1 MNHYMVTMERFP
13 DYPIEGARGDKFTFG
28 MYADTVRDAILI
40 AEGMMMERAK
50 ENMLHGKVIAV
61 EKR

>member
-13 DYPIEGARGDKFTFG
+13 DYPIEGAMGDTFTFG